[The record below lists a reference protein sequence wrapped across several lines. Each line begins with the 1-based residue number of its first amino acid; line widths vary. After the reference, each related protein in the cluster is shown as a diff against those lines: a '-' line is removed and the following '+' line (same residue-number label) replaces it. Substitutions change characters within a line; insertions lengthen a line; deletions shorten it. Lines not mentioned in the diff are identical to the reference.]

1 MLLRVGDR
9 QVLVGIGAGG
19 MVALTPLSTPI
30 ALKES
35 PPTPVFADRLR
46 EFMKRPGRSA

>member
-1 MLLRVGDR
+1 
-9 QVLVGIGAGG
+9 
-19 MVALTPLSTPI
+19 VALTPLSTPI

-46 EFMKRPGRSA
+46 EFMRRPGGSA